1 MMQSASVPR
10 LGGPDAMIP
19 DKDEAGG
26 FKPGQAHQ
34 VMLGVTLLIVR
45 QSGWLGP
52 SLTRRELPVRV
63 VHRVPTGH
71 GEDLRRTRGEAAGT
85 QPGSSSAELTSDA
98 GVALARTERRLR

>member
-1 MMQSASVPR
+1 MVQSASVPR

-52 SLTRRELPVRV
+52 SL
-63 VHRVPTGH
+63 
-71 GEDLRRTRGEAAGT
+71 AAG
-85 QPGSSSAELTSDA
+85 P
-98 GVALARTERRLR
+98 RP